1 MDFEGCIRKGLIRKN
16 KIVKNRVK
24 KSLEISKK
32 FLSSAN
38 KNFKIQEYETSVMV
52 AYNSIFHSC
61 RTLLFNK
68 GYIEKSHFCLS
79 LALKSLYKKD
89 KKLTQFLNIIDKI
102 RLSRHEIQYRGETA
116 NRSESKFVLDIAKD
130 LLSYTKKLLN
140 I

>member
-1 MDFEGCIRKGLIRKN
+1 MDFKGCIKKGLIKRN
-16 KIVKNRVK
+16 KIVKNRIK

-32 FLSSAN
+32 FLGSAN

-61 RTLLFNK
+61 RALLFNK
-68 GYIEKSHFCLS
+68 EYSEKSHFCLS

-89 KKLTQFLNIIDKI
+89 KKLMRSLRAIDKI
-102 RLSRHEIQYRGETA
+102 RLSRHEIQYRGEIA
-116 NRSESKFVLDIAKD
+116 NKGEAKFVLDVAKN
-130 LLSYTKKLLN
+130 LLYYTKKLL